1 LSIFI
6 QVPAGLTRHETS
18 GYSVVMACW
27 GKMIL
32 CVGLVW
38 LYLSPT
44 IVFSAPAPE
53 PAQPQQSVAAEEY
66 PFYDL
71 AVETKFLTSRTRL
84 VVIERMTAT
93 RLHPEEPQLP
103 TVAWFS
109 AQAFFEGRLPPD
121 LIRDFVA
128 KTYRS
133 ARLETRFG
141 FGVRYRFVSGEGV
154 PDAEAAVPVVPVA
167 WPVEEGGDGDAVEV
181 LDRLAFSRVGLTVR
195 GDQALLYVANQRPD
209 ATGAGFLFWFVRRQ
223 RSWELYDTEVLWVSQ
238 PDQNPSGRR

>member
-1 LSIFI
+1 MSIFI

-18 GYSVVMACW
+18 SYSVVMGCW

-32 CVGLVW
+32 CVGLVC

-44 IVFSAPAPE
+44 IVFSAPASAPE
-53 PAQPQQSVAAEEY
+53 PAQAVPAEEY

-141 FGVRYRFVSGEGV
+141 FGVRYRFVSGEGA

-167 WPVEEGGDGDAVEV
+167 WPVEEGGDGDAV
-181 LDRLAFSRVGLTVR
+181 
-195 GDQALLYVANQRPD
+195 
-209 ATGAGFLFWFVRRQ
+209 
-223 RSWELYDTEVLWVSQ
+223 
-238 PDQNPSGRR
+238 

>member
-1 LSIFI
+1 MSIFI

-18 GYSVVMACW
+18 SYSVVMACW

-32 CVGLVW
+32 FVGLA
-38 LYLSPT
+38 LLHPAPT
-44 IVFSAPAPE
+44 IVFSSPAPAPT
-53 PAQPQQSVAAEEY
+53 QPQSVPAEEY

-71 AVETKFLTSRTRL
+71 AVEAKFLTSRTRL

-93 RLHPEEPQLP
+93 RLHPEVPQLP

-109 AQAFFEGRLPPD
+109 AQAFFDGRLPPD

-128 KTYRS
+128 KTHRS
-133 ARLETRFG
+133 ARLDTRFD

-154 PDAEAAVPVVPVA
+154 SDAEAAVPVIPVA
-167 WPVEEGGDGDAVEV
+167 WPVQEGGDGDVVEV

-223 RSWELYDTEVLWVSQ
+223 GSWELYDTEVLWVSQ
-238 PDQNPSGRR
+238 PDQNLSGRR

>member
-18 GYSVVMACW
+18 SYSVVMGCW

-32 CVGLVW
+32 CVGLVC

-44 IVFSAPAPE
+44 IVFSAPASAPE
-53 PAQPQQSVAAEEY
+53 PAQAVPAEEY

-141 FGVRYRFVSGEGV
+141 FGVRYRFVSGEGA